1 MNNMKP
7 TNVLIIVLLGII
19 CSCNQNKLEHR
30 ILGKWLKTEISESG
44 SLHLFELILEE
55 DKNWMSI
62 NYKGMSIE
70 YTVLG
75 KYEINGD
82 SIIFFKDDKRWD
94 WCKIMKCDEQY
105 LVIQNSKANRYERE

>member
-1 MNNMKP
+1 MKP
-7 TNVLIIVLLGII
+7 KSVFIIVLLGII
-19 CSCNQNKLEHR
+19 CSCNQSKLEHR

-44 SLHLFELILEE
+44 SHHLFELILEE

-75 KYEINGD
+75 SMRSMGIV
-82 SIIFFKDDKRWD
+82 SFFLKMTSAGIGVR
-94 WCKIMKCDEQY
+94 
-105 LVIQNSKANRYERE
+105 